1 MMQLYSRKPS
11 DHQMQP
17 TKETIQFLIHF
28 SKSLTFVKMKS
39 KGFIEL
45 SLN

>member
-17 TKETIQFLIHF
+17 TKETVQFLIHF
-28 SKSLTFVKMKS
+28 SKSLNIVKMKS
-39 KGFIEL
+39 KDFVEL